1 MAAATDPRDGAARR
15 ETGPGPDPADEH
27 GGIDRRCAAII
38 GTGLI
43 GQGWAIVFARK
54 GWDVRLYDVN
64 AAMLGE
70 ARALIRRQLDQLQAH
85 GLLQDAAAA
94 AARIHVADSLQDALK
109 GASYIQENS
118 PETRDIKRSL
128 FPLLDAAAEP
138 DAIIG
143 SSTSSIPASEF
154 TEDLPG
160 RHRCLVAHPV
170 NPPYLIPVV
179 ELCPAPWTSA
189 DTMARARDIMRDIG
203 QKPVSMTREI
213 EGFILNRLQGA
224 LLHEAFRLAAAGIA
238 SAEDIDATVKD
249 GLGLRWSFMGPF
261 ETIDLNA
268 PGGIADYCG
277 RYGGLYQSIRATQA
291 ESVAWEGAL
300 VDALSAER
308 RRLLPDEDLT
318 ARRYWR
324 DEQLMRLARHKQSNG
339 DEIG

>member
-1 MAAATDPRDGAARR
+1 MAAATDQGGAPERR
-15 ETGPGPDPADEH
+15 GTDRPGMDLPGTG
-27 GGIDRRCAAII
+27 RRCAAII

-64 AAMLGE
+64 AAMLAE
-70 ARALIRRQLDQLQAH
+70 ASALIRRQLDQLQAH
-85 GLLQDAAAA
+85 GLLQDACAAA
-94 AARIHVADSLQDALK
+94 GRIYVADSLQDALK
-109 GASYIQENS
+109 GARYIQENS
-118 PETRDIKRSL
+118 PESRDIKRSL

-154 TEDLPG
+154 TEALSG

-179 ELCPAPWTSA
+179 ELCPAPWTSEA
-189 DTMARARDIMRDIG
+189 TMQGARAIMQDIG

-268 PGGIADYCG
+268 PGGIADYCK
-277 RYGGLYQSIRATQA
+277 RYGGLYQSIGATQ
-291 ESVAWEGAL
+291 SDRVAWEGAL

-324 DEQLMRLARHKQSNG
+324 DEQLMRLMRHKQSNG